1 MPHLLVRDGGGG
13 EDRGEI
19 KERKELAIVEEERVG
34 ERGRKYENR
43 SEERGASGAEHYL
56 D

>member
-1 MPHLLVRDGGGG
+1 MPHLLVIDGGGG

-34 ERGRKYENR
+34 ERGRKYG